1 MHEQMTFYLNQIVE
15 QNPLVNCLTNKVTTN
30 FQANA
35 LLAIGASPIMT
46 DEPDASPLVSAQ
58 SQAIVINI
66 GSPFNQDKME
76 AIELSIKAA
85 NDKQIPV
92 IIDPVGV
99 AALSNRLA
107 YIEHLL
113 SEYEI
118 AAVCGNYSEIAA
130 LAGAKSN
137 GKGVDGG
144 HPEGE
149 ITDHL
154 LKVANLYQTVVV
166 ATGKTDYIANQTAV
180 YAHQYGDALLG
191 YVTGTGCVATTIV
204 AAFISQAPTPA
215 DYLTAATLA
224 TGFYAWCGGRAV
236 QLTTGPGDL
245 PIHLLNQ
252 LYEHSV
258 KANNK
263 KTSDKELT
271 NLTITQERMS
281 SND

>member
-1 MHEQMTFYLNQIVE
+1 MNEQMTFYLEQIVK
-15 QNPLVNCLTNKVTTN
+15 QNPLINCLTNKVTTN

-46 DEPDASPLVSAQ
+46 DEPDASPLVAVQ

-85 NDKQIPV
+85 NDRQIPV

-99 AALSNRLA
+99 AALANRLA
-107 YIEHLL
+107 YVEHLL
-113 SEYEI
+113 SKYEI

-149 ITDHL
+149 MTEHL

-166 ATGKTDYIANQTAV
+166 ATGKIDYIANQTAV
-180 YAHQYGDALLG
+180 YAHQYGDSLLG

-204 AAFISQAPTPA
+204 AAFISQAPAPA

-224 TGFYAWCGGRAV
+224 TGFYSWCGGQAV

-258 KANNK
+258 KA
-263 KTSDKELT
+263 SDTKIYENELT
-271 NLTITQERMS
+271 NLVIKQERML